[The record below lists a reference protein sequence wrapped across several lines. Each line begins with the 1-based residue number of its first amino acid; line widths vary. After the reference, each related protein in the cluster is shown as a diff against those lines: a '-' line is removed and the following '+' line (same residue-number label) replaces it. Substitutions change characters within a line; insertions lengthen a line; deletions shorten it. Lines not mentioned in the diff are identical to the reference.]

1 MTPDFGFPQVDI
13 MSPDISAFRAGNR
26 GVEYVDTFDSG
37 RHGPHLLLNALTHG
51 NEICGATALAALHEM
66 NLRPQRG
73 KLTLV
78 FANVA
83 AFLGFDP
90 VDPYA
95 NRFVDEDFN
104 RIWRDDYLD
113 SPRISAEVT
122 RARKLRPIY
131 AEADVLL
138 DLHSMSNNAAPLLL
152 CGRSRG
158 GRELARRLS
167 YPAWA
172 VADDGHRA
180 GPRLIDYAPFVA
192 PNGDRT
198 AILAECGQHWAPESG
213 AVALEI
219 CLRLLDVYGML
230 DERVASAHPPP
241 PAARQRLV
249 EVSHAVTARTDRFAF
264 CENYVGLEVIPHAGA
279 VIGFDGDDAVTTPY
293 DNCVLVMPTRHVQPG
308 QTAVRF
314 GRIVPW

>member
-1 MTPDFGFPQVDI
+1 MTPDIGLPQVDV
-13 MSPDISAFRAGNR
+13 MSPDISAFRVGNR
-26 GVEYVDTFDSG
+26 GVDYVHTIDSG
-37 RHGPHLLLNALTHG
+37 RDGPHILLNALTHG
-51 NEICGATALAALHEM
+51 NEICGASALALLHEM

-73 KLTLV
+73 RLTLV

-83 AFLGFDP
+83 AFLAVNP

-95 NRFVDEDFN
+95 NRFIDEDFN

-113 SPRISAEVT
+113 SPRISAELA
-122 RARKLRPIY
+122 RARQLRPIY
-131 AEADVLL
+131 AQADVLL
-138 DLHSMSNNAAPLLL
+138 DLHSMSNDAAPLLL
-152 CGRSRG
+152 CGRARG
-158 GRELARRLS
+158 GRELARRLR

-192 PNGDRT
+192 PNGGRT
-198 AILAECGQHWAPESG
+198 AILAECGQHWAPESC

-219 CLRLLDVYGML
+219 CIRLLELYGML
-230 DERVASAHPPP
+230 DKRVAASPSQ
-241 PAARQRLV
+241 RQRLV

-264 CENYVGLEVIPHAGA
+264 CENYVGLEVIPHAGT

-293 DNCVLVMPTRHVQPG
+293 DSCVLVMPTRHVQPG

>member
-1 MTPDFGFPQVDI
+1 MTPDIGFPQVDN
-13 MSPDISAFRAGNR
+13 MSPDISAFRIGNR
-26 GVEYVDTFDSG
+26 GVDYVDTIDSG
-37 RHGPHLLLNALTHG
+37 RDGPHLLLNALTHG
-51 NEICGATALAALHEM
+51 NEICGVSALAAVHEM
-66 NLRPQRG
+66 NPRPRRG

-83 AFLGFDP
+83 AFQSFNP
-90 VDPYA
+90 ADPYA
-95 NRFVDEDFN
+95 NRFIDEDFN

-113 SPRISAEVT
+113 SPRISAEVA
-122 RARKLRPIY
+122 RARELRPIY
-131 AEADVLL
+131 SEADVLL
-138 DLHSMSNNAAPLLL
+138 DLHSMSNDAAPLLL

-158 GRELARRLS
+158 GRELARRLG

-172 VADDGHRA
+172 VADGGHRA
-180 GPRLIDYAPFVA
+180 GPRLIDYAPFAA
-192 PNGDRT
+192 PNGDRA

-219 CLRLLDVYGML
+219 CLRLLNLYGML
-230 DERVASAHPPP
+230 DERVAKPQP

-264 CENYVGLEVIPHAGA
+264 CENYVGLEIIPHAGT
-279 VIGFDGDDAVTTPY
+279 VIGFDGDQAVTTPY
-293 DNCVLVMPTRHVQPG
+293 DDCVLVMPTRHAQPG

-314 GRIVPW
+314 GRIVAW